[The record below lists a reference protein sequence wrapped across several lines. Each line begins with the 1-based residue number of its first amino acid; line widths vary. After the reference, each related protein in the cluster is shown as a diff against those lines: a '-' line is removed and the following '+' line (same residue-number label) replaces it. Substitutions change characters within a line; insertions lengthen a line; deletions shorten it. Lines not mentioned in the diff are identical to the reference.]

1 MENELSLYVMEK
13 PKLVS
18 NVKEHNIMD
27 ECRFLNNIVDK
38 MIDALETEKEYEINS
53 YTISNGKNLDTELEV
68 IAKDIRKKTDDFMSE
83 YKGEKVILYI
93 RLIADVSIPSVRI
106 LNDELPEDINIDFR
120 VISKENRVGK
130 VLTIIVAERGI
141 EDQFLHISNVD
152 ALNTDLTTAAEYV
165 KTTDGETINIRP
177 IDTSIYEGK
186 SLQDNLWKEVLNS
199 LDE

>member
-68 IAKDIRKKTDDFMSE
+68 IAKDIRKKLMTLCLNI
-83 YKGEKVILYI
+83 KGK
-93 RLIADVSIPSVRI
+93 
-106 LNDELPEDINIDFR
+106 
-120 VISKENRVGK
+120 K
-130 VLTIIVAERGI
+130 
-141 EDQFLHISNVD
+141 
-152 ALNTDLTTAAEYV
+152 
-165 KTTDGETINIRP
+165 
-177 IDTSIYEGK
+177 
-186 SLQDNLWKEVLNS
+186 
-199 LDE
+199 

>member
-1 MENELSLYVMEK
+1 
-13 PKLVS
+13 
-18 NVKEHNIMD
+18 
-27 ECRFLNNIVDK
+27 
-38 MIDALETEKEYEINS
+38 
-53 YTISNGKNLDTELEV
+53 
-68 IAKDIRKKTDDFMSE
+68 MSE

-165 KTTDGETINIRP
+165 KTTDGETVNIRP